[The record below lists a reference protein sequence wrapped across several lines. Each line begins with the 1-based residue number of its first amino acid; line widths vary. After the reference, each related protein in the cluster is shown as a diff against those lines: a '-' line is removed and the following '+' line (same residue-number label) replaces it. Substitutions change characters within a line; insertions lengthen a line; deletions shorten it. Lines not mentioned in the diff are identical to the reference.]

1 MTKSVGVVL
10 GDTGPASRVVMW
22 NAPGW
27 VVEKAGVVG
36 AGVVVEGA
44 LESLASKTVAVSG
57 CRCCRVAGG
66 GGGGGVVEMFVGEG
80 KVVLRSVRSEIAGTA
95 LSESGL
101 KGPWRWLLSLVGRDT
116 EDRRVENVDL
126 EGKIR
131 KASCCD
137 FGGIDYC
144 PKQGTQGG
152 FVC

>member
-1 MTKSVGVVL
+1 MPIV
-10 GDTGPASRVVMW
+10 TG
-22 NAPGW
+22 
-27 VVEKAGVVG
+27 
-36 AGVVVEGA
+36 EG
-44 LESLASKTVAVSG
+44 E
-57 CRCCRVAGG
+57 
-66 GGGGGVVEMFVGEG
+66 GGVVEMFVGG
-80 KVVLRSVRSEIAGTA
+80 SKRVLRSVRSEIAGTA

-144 PKQGTQGG
+144 SKQGTQGG